1 MVTRAVVSDP
11 SAWLNASNPV
21 LPGFRPDPS
30 VCRVD
35 GPGGTWYYVVNSTFE
50 YLPGIPVHRSR
61 DLITWELV
69 GHAIIDQLDYTDVRD
84 SAGLYA
90 PTIRHDG
97 KRFLVVC
104 THLAGPGRKGG
115 NFVVTAESAVGPWSQ
130 PVWWPES
137 EGIDPS
143 LLLDDDGRIW
153 AHGTRGAHAP
163 QWENQGEVWVREVD
177 PATLELMGPETAI
190 WTGALIG
197 AQWTEGPH
205 LYRRGSYVYLVASEG
220 GTGRHHAVTVARAP
234 SPTGP
239 FEGCPDNPVLT
250 HRMLGAESAVVNV
263 GHADLVE
270 APDGSWWALA
280 LASRLSDG
288 VDLLGRETFLLP
300 VSWQDDWPVLAPG
313 SGTLVPEPGGPAGA
327 SRHGR
332 PATTGSSPE
341 GWIAVRRPPTEVATR
356 LEASDLVDGDV
367 TLRAGAGMEASEPAF
382 LGRRLRDLAVELSLR
397 VAPAGPEW
405 VTSPVDRERELGL
418 ALRQSALQWVTAGLR
433 ADDAGNVELAVTQ
446 CSDGTACLVAR
457 APIVG
462 SGSILVRISGR
473 SADVAWQRAGE
484 SERHVAT
491 LDIGH
496 LATTHAGWF
505 VGVIYGPYALAAKPE
520 PVIAGLL
527 SARPLSTQVP

>member
-1 MVTRAVVSDP
+1 MVTRAVVNDP

-21 LPGFRPDPS
+21 LPGFHPDPS

-35 GPGGTWYYVVNSTFE
+35 EPDGTWYYVVNSTFE
-50 YLPGIPVHRSR
+50 YLPGLPVHRSR
-61 DLITWELV
+61 DLTNWELA
-69 GHAIIDQLDYTDVRD
+69 GHAITDQLDYTDASD

-97 KRFLVVC
+97 VRFLVTC
-104 THLAGPGRKGG
+104 THLAAPGRAGG
-115 NFVVTAESAVGPWSQ
+115 NFVVTAEKAAGPWSQ

-163 QWENQGEVWVREVD
+163 QWEYQGEVWVREVD
-177 PATLELMGPETAI
+177 PTTLELMGPETTI
-190 WTGALIG
+190 WTGAQIG
-197 AQWTEGPH
+197 AEWVEGPH
-205 LYRRGSYVYLVASEG
+205 LYRLGSYVYLVAAEG
-220 GTGRHHAVTVARAP
+220 GTYRHHAVTVARAP

-250 HRMLGAESAVVNV
+250 HRTLGAQSAVVNV

-270 APDGSWWALA
+270 APDGSWWALT

-300 VSWQDDWPVLAPG
+300 VTWEDDWPVLAPG
-313 SGTLVPEPGGPAGA
+313 TGTLVPEPGGPAGA
-327 SRHGR
+327 SRHGHHAATD
-332 PATTGSSPE
+332 PAPE
-341 GWIAVRRPPTEVATR
+341 EWIAVRRPPTQVATG
-356 LEASDLVDGDV
+356 LEASDPDGAV
-367 TLRAGAGMEASEPAF
+367 TLRAGAGMAASEPAF

-397 VAPAGPEW
+397 VAPTGPEW
-405 VTSPVDRERELGL
+405 VASPDDRKRELGL

-433 ADDAGNVELAVTQ
+433 ADDTGNVELAVTQ
-446 CSDGTACLVAR
+446 CSDGTARLVAR
-457 APIVG
+457 APIAG

-496 LATTHAGWF
+496 LATVHAGRF

-520 PVIAGLL
+520 PVIAGPL